1 MRRLEQIYRA
11 VVSER
16 WDHTSYVSATI
27 AECHRNPEK
36 RSTPI
41 TPDEL
46 HPFRRKRGS
55 GRGMRLTKELIRA
68 QFEAWKATRPK
79 AIGA

>member
-1 MRRLEQIYRA
+1 MRRLRQIYCA

-16 WDHTSYVSATI
+16 WDHTSFLAATI

-41 TPDEL
+41 TPEEL
-46 HPFRRKRGS
+46 HPFRRKRTS
-55 GRGMRLTKELIRA
+55 GRGTRLTKELIRA
-68 QFEAWKATRPK
+68 QFEAWKQSRGSF
-79 AIGA
+79 IGG